1 MILAGRVSH
10 IAARAAAGGFLY
22 QALPGAVAGPDFSQA
37 AVDSTFPGWGAGFV
51 AIALLFFVFTTVMAY
66 YYMAETNIAYIN
78 RKVHR
83 PWLILLLRLTIIGA
97 VFLGVMRTTGGAWA
111 LGDVGVG
118 LMAWLNLIAIVIL
131 QKPALAALR
140 DYQRQRDRK
149 STRLNSSH

>member
-1 MILAGRVSH
+1 MILASGMYN
-10 IAARAAAGGFLY
+10 IADPAAAGGFLY

-83 PWLILLLRLTIIGA
+83 SWLILVLRLTIIGA
-97 VFLGVMRTTGGAWA
+97 VFLGVFRTTVGAWA
-111 LGDVGVG
+111 LGDFGVG
-118 LMAWLNLIAIVIL
+118 L
-131 QKPALAALR
+131 LR
-140 DYQRQRDRK
+140 SEERRVGEEVCSPDEAR
-149 STRLNSSH
+149 

>member
-1 MILAGRVSH
+1 
-10 IAARAAAGGFLY
+10 
-22 QALPGAVAGPDFSQA
+22 
-37 AVDSTFPGWGAGFV
+37 
-51 AIALLFFVFTTVMAY
+51 MAY

-140 DYQRQRDRK
+140 DYQRSEEHTSELQSLMRISYAVFCLKKK
-149 STRLNSSH
+149 SNQKRHNNSTQKC